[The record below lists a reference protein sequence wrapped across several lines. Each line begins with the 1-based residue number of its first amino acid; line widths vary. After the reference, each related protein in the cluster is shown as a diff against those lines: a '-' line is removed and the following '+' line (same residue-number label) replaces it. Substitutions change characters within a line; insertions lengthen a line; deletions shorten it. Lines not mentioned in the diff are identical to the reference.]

1 MAMLHI
7 VNKSPFE
14 RNALKSCLAH
24 ALSGDAVLLIED
36 AVIGAVS
43 GSTLVTELQQAM
55 NGNAVKLYAL
65 SPDLAARGVKAERVL
80 EGIQLVDYAGFVDL
94 TVANEK
100 TQSWL

>member
-14 RNALKSCLAH
+14 RNTLKSCLGH
-24 ALSGDAVLLIED
+24 ALAGDSVLLIED

-43 GSTLVTELQQAM
+43 GSSVVAELQQAI
-55 NGNAVKLYAL
+55 NGNSISIYAL
-65 SPDLAARGVKAERVL
+65 GPDLTARGVKLERVL
-80 EGIQLVDYAGFVDL
+80 EGIQVVDYAGFVDL